1 MKKLLIVLML
11 LPAVV
16 FADTGKRVPFTAHCF
31 NYNDFIK
38 QMEFFEELPIMVGV
52 SDDPK
57 KDTVIISVT
66 YNKQEDTFSVVQFNK
81 EVGCFLTSGKNMKF
95 NLKGLIKQE
104 IK

>member
-1 MKKLLIVLML
+1 MKKLLLLLIL
-11 LPAVV
+11 LPSMAL
-16 FADTGKRVPFTAHCF
+16 ANSGKRVPFTAHCY
-31 NYNDFIK
+31 NYDDFVK
-38 QMEFFEELPIMVGV
+38 QMEFFEELPIMFGV

>member
-16 FADTGKRVPFTAHCF
+16 FADTGKRVPFTAYCF